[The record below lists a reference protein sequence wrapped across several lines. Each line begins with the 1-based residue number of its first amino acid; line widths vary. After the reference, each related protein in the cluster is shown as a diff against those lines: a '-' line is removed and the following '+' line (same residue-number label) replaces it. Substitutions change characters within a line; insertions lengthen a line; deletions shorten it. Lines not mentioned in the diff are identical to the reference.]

1 MQLFKVYFI
10 YENIFVTKAFSK
22 AETCLVK
29 TTTTKI
35 PSIPNKAVLVTE
47 TEERGH
53 IFHLSEIRAIQND
66 SSKRTDLFF
75 RTP

>member
-1 MQLFKVYFI
+1 M
-10 YENIFVTKAFSK
+10 TKAFSK

-35 PSIPNKAVLVTE
+35 PSIPNKAALVTE
-47 TEERGH
+47 TEEGDH
-53 IFHLSEIRAIQND
+53 VFHLSEKGAIQND
-66 SSKRTDLFF
+66 SSKRSDLFF